1 MAPGCGSI
9 GLQHQDAL
17 GLLTRRSSLCR
28 LRATKHARVLSVHA
42 ARDGQHKSA
51 SSTPVPGKHDAL
63 QRTVKATLLAAAIA
77 TGIGISAPDAAVL
90 PARADEDAYASPY
103 QKRMAAMERR
113 KELLQQAR
121 DKAMQTGNRE
131 DSEDNAE
138 TSKEEDPK
146 VLAANSEVERSN
158 DERKAAAE
166 KMRNSLKMQ
175 LSEYEKR
182 ASSQPT
188 IKLPETAPQSEPAKE
203 ASSWFKSFTSGDR
216 PSSAPSTSD
225 APAAPQAPSP
235 PAPKLPKVDLPK
247 FSFSAP
253 KFSLP
258 DIPKLDPPSMPN
270 FQAPKF
276 EAPSFQAPKL
286 DLPKADVPKPQI
298 PKFEAPKPELP
309 KPEIPK
315 AETPKFEVPKLNFQ
329 APAVPKP
336 DVPSAPEVQ
345 QKAQESTG
353 SFWDT
358 LTKTEPAKQAATDA
372 ASSAKKA
379 VEEPAKKA
387 ADASKAAKKA
397 VPEPVKQV
405 AQKGK
410 KKGPLPMF
418 LAQIL
423 VGGAYAGIAYII
435 AVRPQPVLDAVKA
448 GTKLVTSTYEKL
460 EASLGA
466 KK

>member
-216 PSSAPSTSD
+216 
-225 APAAPQAPSP
+225 
-235 PAPKLPKVDLPK
+235 
-247 FSFSAP
+247 
-253 KFSLP
+253 
-258 DIPKLDPPSMPN
+258 
-270 FQAPKF
+270 APKF